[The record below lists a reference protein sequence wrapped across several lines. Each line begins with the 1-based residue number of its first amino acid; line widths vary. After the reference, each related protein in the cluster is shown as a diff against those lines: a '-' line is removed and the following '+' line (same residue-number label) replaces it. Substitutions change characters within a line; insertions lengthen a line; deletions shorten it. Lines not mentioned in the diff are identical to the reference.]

1 MTMSQRYTIGELAK
15 QVGVPTSTV
24 RYYERRGLL
33 LPGDRSGSNYRLY
46 DQIALER
53 LQFMRAAQAAGF
65 TLTDISALLEFKEG
79 DFPPSKE
86 VQALI
91 SERLEKI
98 AEQLRHFKR
107 AQKVLKSW
115 LVVCHEAERT
125 GRCGVIEGLT
135 PACRDRV
142 QKLDKRRSGKSQ
154 HSSKGALPCTMVQ
167 GR

>member
-1 MTMSQRYTIGELAK
+1 MSMAQPYTIGELAK

-33 LPGDRSGSNYRLY
+33 MPGDRSASNYRLY
-46 DQIALER
+46 SQHALER

-65 TLTDISALLEFKEG
+65 TLSDISVLLDFREG
-79 DFPPSKE
+79 DAPPFKE

-91 SERLEKI
+91 CERLEKI
-98 AEQLRHFKR
+98 VEQLRHLKH

-135 PACRDRV
+135 PGCRDRV
-142 QKLDKRRSGKSQ
+142 QKLDKRRSGKPQS
-154 HSSKGALPCTMVQ
+154 SSKGA
-167 GR
+167 

>member
-1 MTMSQRYTIGELAK
+1 MTMSQRHTIGELAK
-15 QVGVPTSTV
+15 RVGVPTSTV

-33 LPGDRSGSNYRLY
+33 MPGGRSGSNYRLY

-65 TLTDISALLEFKEG
+65 TLTDISVLLEFKEG

-98 AEQLRHFKR
+98 AEQLRHLKR

-135 PACRDRV
+135 PARRDRV

>member
-1 MTMSQRYTIGELAK
+1 MSMPQRYTIGELAK
-15 QVGVPTSTV
+15 HVGVPTSTV

-33 LPGDRSGSNYRLY
+33 MPGDRSGSNYRLY
-46 DQIALER
+46 GQQALER

-65 TLTDISALLEFKEG
+65 TLTDISVLLDFREG
-79 DFPPSKE
+79 DAPPFKE

-91 SERLEKI
+91 CERLEKI
-98 AEQLRHFKR
+98 VEQLRHLKH
-107 AQKVLKSW
+107 AQKMLKSW

-135 PACRDRV
+135 PGCRDRV

-154 HSSKGALPCTMVQ
+154 SSSKGA
-167 GR
+167 